1 MRERFKEMY
10 ERPDLSKED
19 YLKIM
24 GYDIKQLTSAKSDD
38 NPVHVDINN
47 VINNEVE
54 VDQTEENLGVL
65 V

>member
-1 MRERFKEMY
+1 M
-10 ERPDLSKED
+10 
-19 YLKIM
+19 M

-38 NPVHVDINN
+38 NHVHVDINN

-54 VDQTEENLGVL
+54 VDETEDILGVL